1 MAKVPVTVKGVKSR
15 VSARSARF
23 SKSLAQIQPDP
34 NSAQTQTQHILVI
47 KLCSAFK
54 LAEVR
59 GSCQEDCD
67 KLRQNLAAR
76 VIIKIEIYGSVG
88 LRANPIGRPMKCI

>member
-15 VSARSARF
+15 VSVRLARF
-23 SKSLAQIQPDP
+23 RKSLALIQPDP
-34 NSAQTQTQHILVI
+34 NSAQTQHILVI

-76 VIIKIEIYGSVG
+76 VIIKIEIYDSVG